1 MKKVKRI
8 SSKEP
13 TMVKKTKFSDYEMD
27 RQKSLEVTGDYKD
40 FGKLERK
47 PEKSKRW
54 GVQERRLK

>member
-47 PEKSKRW
+47 QEKSKRW